1 MLRLG
6 DYVRVLRPASRFIAR
21 PGRSPITQ
29 TLTAYERYVGRTV
42 AISSMRTTEDGVVYA
57 LADTTAVWKKSDF
70 EYLGS
75 NFFGVA
81 PEVTLGDSVI
91 ITDEVGQETV
101 VIDCMWVEC
110 SDYGM
115 SETDDIYVAGK
126 RSNYDAICG
135 MLGQNAIPVTK
146 QYTLF

>member
-42 AISSMRTTEDGVVYA
+42 TISSMRTTEDGVVYA

-75 NFFGVA
+75 NLFGVA

-91 ITDEVGQETV
+91 ITDEIGQETV

-110 SDYGM
+110 SDYGT

-126 RSNYDAICG
+126 LSNNDAICG
-135 MLGQNAIPVTK
+135 ILGQNAIPVTK

>member
-1 MLRLG
+1 MEFNIGDTVRIVSDPNIWFFGGG
-6 DYVRVLRPASRFIAR
+6 DYEIGDIAT
-21 PGRSPITQ
+21 IE
-29 TLTAYERYVGRTV
+29 A
-42 AISSMRTTEDGVVYA
+42 
-57 LADTTAVWKKSDF
+57 F

-75 NFFGVA
+75 NLFGIA

-126 RSNYDAICG
+126 LSNYDAMCG
-135 MLGQNAIPVTK
+135 ALGHNAIPVTK

>member
-1 MLRLG
+1 M
-6 DYVRVLRPASRFIAR
+6 VLSTLWRTQPRY
-21 PGRSPITQ
+21 GKNQ
-29 TLTAYERYVGRTV
+29 TLNIWGLT
-42 AISSMRTTEDGVVYA
+42 
-57 LADTTAVWKKSDF
+57 
-70 EYLGS
+70 
-75 NFFGVA
+75 FFGVA

-126 RSNYDAICG
+126 LSNYDAICG